1 MLHDTTDEIISFLTQ
16 TVRIGCILEYIFP
29 ILLQGHIDVHAGTVD
44 AELRLRHKCCV
55 QTVASCDGTHRH
67 LERHDIVRS
76 M

>member
-16 TVRIGCILEYIFP
+16 SVRIGCILENIFTVF
-29 ILLQGHIDVHAGTVD
+29 LQRHIDVHAGTVD
-44 AELRLRHKCCV
+44 AELRLRHKCGV

-67 LERHDIVRS
+67 LERHDIIRS